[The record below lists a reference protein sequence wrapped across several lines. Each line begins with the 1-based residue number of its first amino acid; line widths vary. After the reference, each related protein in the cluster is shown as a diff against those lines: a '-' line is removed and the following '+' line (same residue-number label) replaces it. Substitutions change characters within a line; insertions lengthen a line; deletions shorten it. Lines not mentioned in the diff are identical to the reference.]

1 MSARYLRYDISF
13 DSLEEEIVFT
23 ITRLISDEHGA
34 PFLPAFEE
42 KLTEFEELQK
52 NHRQLRLR
60 VIRARAMLELWDDRL
75 DLLVDDLNEALL
87 KLTGRNRDA
96 PLWQFYFG
104 KKPPSALKRPIL
116 GSQLET
122 ARGFI
127 PSLTGDNAPDALK
140 AIGARLIDLVAG
152 ADEAIKEH
160 SLAKE
165 ALREFISIGPFKRFI
180 DSLNQLR
187 IDTFGALNKLPLEN
201 PGLNLPHN
209 FAKRFFIRGSSS
221 YEAQPELEEEI
232 ARVKEELEAKKE
244 DVAVLEARLTELLAR
259 KEAKDREQSERE
271 RKLAEIEAAKQ
282 RIAELEAEL
291 TKLR

>member
-1 MSARYLRYDISF
+1 
-13 DSLEEEIVFT
+13 
-23 ITRLISDEHGA
+23 
-34 PFLPAFEE
+34 
-42 KLTEFEELQK
+42 
-52 NHRQLRLR
+52 
-60 VIRARAMLELWDDRL
+60 
-75 DLLVDDLNEALL
+75 
-87 KLTGRNRDA
+87 
-96 PLWQFYFG
+96 
-104 KKPPSALKRPIL
+104 
-116 GSQLET
+116 
-122 ARGFI
+122 
-127 PSLTGDNAPDALK
+127 
-140 AIGARLIDLVAG
+140 
-152 ADEAIKEH
+152 
-160 SLAKE
+160 LAKE

-282 RIAELEAEL
+282 RIAELEA
-291 TKLR
+291 